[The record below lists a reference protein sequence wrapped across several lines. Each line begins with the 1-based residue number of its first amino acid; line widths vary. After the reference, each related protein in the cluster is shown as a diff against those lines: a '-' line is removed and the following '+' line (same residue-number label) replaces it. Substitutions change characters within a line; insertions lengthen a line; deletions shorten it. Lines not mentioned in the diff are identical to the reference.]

1 MLILKDSLESDGVIF
16 IIHKQ
21 QEVFFLRV
29 WVTGPIPRLRNE
41 RDWSGNSQIEPP
53 NEPIEDRIS
62 EDQAMAINTAKGM
75 VLISGCGHAGIIN
88 TLEYIKVH
96 INEAKLYAAIK
107 GFHIVKANDTHLKW
121 TGEKLK
127 AFGLKKIIG
136 AHCTGINALY
146 ALKTQLNL
154 GRSDAVVGAV
164 GDYFDLSSGIHLGF
178 IAK

>member
-1 MLILKDSLESDGVIF
+1 MILRNHLKQKNSKALSRIHIAEGIISKRVNAENDMLILKDSLESDGVIF

-21 QEVFFLRV
+21 QEVLFLRV
-29 WVTGPIPRLRNE
+29 WVTRPIPRLRNE

-88 TLEYIKVH
+88 PLEYIKVH

-127 AFGLKKIIG
+127 AFGLKK
-136 AHCTGINALY
+136 
-146 ALKTQLNL
+146 
-154 GRSDAVVGAV
+154 
-164 GDYFDLSSGIHLGF
+164 
-178 IAK
+178 